1 MILAAR
7 KGDMMPKV
15 QVNGINLFYE
25 VCGKGEPLL
34 LIYGLA
40 GRGNGWKFQVEALS
54 SHFRVITFDN
64 RGVGDT
70 DQPDVPYSIVQM
82 ADDAAGLL
90 DSLGVET
97 AYVFGI
103 SMGGM
108 IAQELALRHPR
119 RVRKLALGCTHC
131 GIKHC
136 VPSPAWVTDVF
147 RSLPGKQRERVVREC
162 IPINYSPH
170 TQQHNRQLI
179 ESLIPLFVDNRQ
191 RLHGYIQQI
200 NAVYAFDAYDRLS
213 QIAAPTLILTGA
225 DDVLIP
231 PANSRIIAECI
242 PNARLIEFPE
252 AGHLFFIEKA
262 ENVNRALLDFFSAE

>member
-1 MILAAR
+1 
-7 KGDMMPKV
+7 MPKV

-25 VCGKGEPLL
+25 IHGEGESLL

-54 SHFRVITFDN
+54 QRFRVITFDN

-70 DQPDVPYSIVQM
+70 DQPDEPYSIAQM

-90 DSLGVET
+90 DSLGIET

-108 IAQELALRHPR
+108 IAQEFALRHPH
-119 RVRKLALGCTHC
+119 RVKKLALGCTHC
-131 GIKHC
+131 GITHC
-136 VPSPAWVTDVF
+136 VPSPQWVTDIF
-147 RSLPGKQRERVVREC
+147 KSLPGKPREQVVREC

-170 TQQHNRQLI
+170 TQRHNPQLI

-191 RLHGYIQQI
+191 RLHGYLRQI
-200 NAVYAFDAYDRLS
+200 NAVYAFDAYDRLP
-213 QIAAPTLILTGA
+213 QITAPTLIVTGA

-231 PANSRIIAECI
+231 PENSKLLAERIPRAQ
-242 PNARLIEFPE
+242 LIEFPQ

-262 ENVNRALLDFFSAE
+262 GEVNRAVQEFFSND